1 MNALHTDDPNQ
12 VHGSPD
18 CLELRD
24 QDLQDDS
31 HPGRGWRN
39 DKVGSNAPFV

>member
-18 CLELRD
+18 CLELIA

-31 HPGRGWRN
+31 HPGRGWRR
-39 DKVGSNAPFV
+39 DKVGSNAPFI